1 MTWFDYD
8 FLNMTLKAQAIEEK
22 LGKLDL
28 IKIKNVYTSKDI
40 MILVKRQPM
49 ESEEI
54 FANCILDKGLISKL
68 YKEFL

>member
-1 MTWFDYD
+1 MFVLAMN

-54 FANCILDKGLISKL
+54 FANCIPDKGLISKL